1 MSHRTGKQSTA
12 TRSKV
17 GVATR
22 NDRRRDRTRTALLLA
37 GRKLLATRD
46 VEGVSIDEIV
56 AAADVAK
63 GSFYNYFADKE
74 VFAREIGSQVRRQ
87 AEVAVQR
94 ANAGVSDPA
103 AATARA
109 LCVFMRFAVEHRDS
123 AQVLWRLNSGAT
135 LVDAPIN
142 RNLRE
147 IMTRGIELERFKHVD
162 LETGVLV
169 VMGTVVIALRHAL
182 EDRVST
188 SPMRIAESM
197 SAALL
202 RALGLTATQS
212 AQIAARAANDIFALQ
227 AAGDENAPV
236 LPAND

>member
-1 MSHRTGKQSTA
+1 MRLQSF
-12 TRSKV
+12 RS
-17 GVATR
+17 AS
-22 NDRRRDRTRTALLLA
+22 A
-37 GRKLLATRD
+37 GSTETNK
-46 VEGVSIDEIV
+46 EIS
-56 AAADVAK
+56 AA
-63 GSFYNYFADKE
+63 GSA
-74 VFAREIGSQVRRQ
+74 SQVRRQ

-169 VMGTVVIALRHAL
+169 VMGTVVIAIFVITFIVQAFQIP
-182 EDRVST
+182 S
-188 SPMRIAESM
+188 ESM
-197 SAALL
+197 ENTLL
-202 RALGLTATQS
+202 VGDYLLVNKLCYGGQGLGDHVMRRIGRHEEHVS
-212 AQIAARAANDIFALQ
+212 GNDVMRV
-227 AAGDENAPV
+227 AAGDRATRAWDPAHSAP
-236 LPAND
+236 AIGATTADGC

>member
-1 MSHRTGKQSTA
+1 
-12 TRSKV
+12 
-17 GVATR
+17 
-22 NDRRRDRTRTALLLA
+22 
-37 GRKLLATRD
+37 
-46 VEGVSIDEIV
+46 
-56 AAADVAK
+56 
-63 GSFYNYFADKE
+63 
-74 VFAREIGSQVRRQ
+74 
-87 AEVAVQR
+87 
-94 ANAGVSDPA
+94 
-103 AATARA
+103 
-109 LCVFMRFAVEHRDS
+109 
-123 AQVLWRLNSGAT
+123 
-135 LVDAPIN
+135 
-142 RNLRE
+142 
-147 IMTRGIELERFKHVD
+147 
-162 LETGVLV
+162 LV